1 MTSTR
6 SRSSLGIIIIKSLVD
21 YGGNVIPLGVDRG
34 YWLLLKSQVSDVAG
48 GEFMQGACL
57 VSDLEAAII
66 CNTFG
71 GS

>member
-1 MTSTR
+1 M
-6 SRSSLGIIIIKSLVD
+6 D

-48 GEFMQGACL
+48 GEFVQGACL

-66 CNTFG
+66 RDAFG